1 MSEELVPLKLAGHD
15 EALLGIADA
24 WDTSGC
30 VYSRFIYSGDL
41 ILRKLMVEDGM
52 DMGGAMK
59 FISLN
64 IERAYVGPTTPII
77 VWETHG
83 EEE

>member
-1 MSEELVPLKLAGHD
+1 MTGQARKLKGYD
-15 EALLGIADA
+15 DCLLGLSDV

-30 VYSRFIYSGDL
+30 TAERFIYSGDL
-41 ILRKLMVEDGM
+41 ILQKLVVEDKM
-52 DMGGAMK
+52 DMEGAME
-59 FISLN
+59 FISVN
-64 IERAYVGPTTPII
+64 IEGAYVGPSTPII